1 MHCIVV
7 TSYTSSES
15 DENSRADILNLIDDN
30 AKDDRFRAG
39 TSRRPSFKPQPFG
52 VPFLLSPASY

>member
-15 DENSRADILNLIDDN
+15 DENSRADILNLIDDFLTIRLIIILIIR
-30 AKDDRFRAG
+30 ALLHRLIHRF
-39 TSRRPSFKPQPFG
+39 
-52 VPFLLSPASY
+52 LI